1 MKIVSLTYGKFPA
14 VSQLHR
20 NFQPGVK
27 RLRITL
33 DLVDSLEYKNNFS
46 NIYSQL
52 LILMPTLAK
61 HKCCENWSG
70 RQGNSQVA
78 PRLTSG
84 IPIKKMGDMSDY
96 AHLIEHVIIDLQ
108 CHIGDMKICSGI
120 TCGYQFPKYRFD
132 LFVECNDKKI
142 GVFAANLA
150 VYLVAYLRENQS
162 LPPNSLYLIDLAR
175 YLAETRYTR
184 LSSGSISQKL
194 GWKEEI
200 VSWALEKLR
209 ELHFFNNT
217 NTKLSKVKA
226 RQILP
231 R

>member
-1 MKIVSLTYGKFPA
+1 MRIVALSYGKFPA

-27 RLRITL
+27 RLRVTL

-46 NIYSQL
+46 HIYTQL
-52 LILMPTLAK
+52 LSIMPSLAK
-61 HKCCENWSG
+61 HKCCENW
-70 RQGNSQVA
+70 QGTQDSTHLA
-78 PRLTSG
+78 PKLTSG

-132 LFVECNDKKI
+132 LFIECNDKRL

-150 VYLVAYLRENQS
+150 VYLVAYLRENQT
-162 LPPNSLYLIDLAR
+162 LPPNSLYLIDLAS
-175 YLAETRYTR
+175 YLAAGSHTRITPR
-184 LSSGSISQKL
+184 SISQKL
-194 GWKEEI
+194 GWNEEI
-200 VSWALEKLR
+200 VSWALGKLR
-209 ELHFFNNT
+209 ELDFFNN
-217 NTKLSKVKA
+217 SKPAKA
-226 RQILP
+226 R

>member
-1 MKIVSLTYGKFPA
+1 MKIVSLSYGKFPA

-33 DLVDSLEYKNNFS
+33 DLVDSADYKNNFS
-46 NIYSQL
+46 SIYNQL
-52 LILMPTLAK
+52 LTIMPTLAK

-70 RQGNSQVA
+70 KQGGSQIA

-132 LFVECNDKKI
+132 LFVECSDKRI

-150 VYLVAYLRENQS
+150 VYLVQFLRENQT
-162 LPPNSLYLIDLAR
+162 LPPNSLYLIDLAQ
-175 YLAETRYTR
+175 YLTETRYTR
-184 LSSGSISQKL
+184 VSSNSISQKL

-209 ELHFFNNT
+209 DLHFFPNS
-217 NTKLSKVKA
+217 KSAKVKV
-226 RQILP
+226 R
-231 R
+231 